1 MNADALRGGDMSQNH
16 IGFQLRMLQN
26 EVVRFIDQRARAEG
40 LDEVTQSNGWI
51 LKTLYENQ
59 NRDIFQKDNETE
71 CGMARSTV
79 TGVVKLMERKGLI
92 RRESVSSDA
101 RLKKLVLTEKG
112 ISAHR
117 TMYGI
122 IQECEKALAADMTP
136 EEQRWFL
143 LQLRQMRENLG

>member
-1 MNADALRGGDMSQNH
+1 
-16 IGFQLRMLQN
+16 
-26 EVVRFIDQRARAEG
+26 
-40 LDEVTQSNGWI
+40 
-51 LKTLYENQ
+51 
-59 NRDIFQKDNETE
+59 
-71 CGMARSTV
+71 MARSTV

-122 IQECEKALAADMTP
+122 IQECEKSSCRGYDAGRTAMVSLTAETDARKSGVTEPLQRRQTVSVSSAAGFAERRKP
-136 EEQRWFL
+136 ETDFVR
-143 LQLRQMRENLG
+143 R